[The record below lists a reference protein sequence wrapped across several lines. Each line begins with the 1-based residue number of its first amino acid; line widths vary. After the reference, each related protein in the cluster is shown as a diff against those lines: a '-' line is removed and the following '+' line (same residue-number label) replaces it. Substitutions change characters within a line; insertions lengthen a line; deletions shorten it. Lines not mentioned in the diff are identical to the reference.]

1 MKIVTREGMF
11 IVEGG
16 IGDLNEKIF
25 KQLKEEVNISSIVQ
39 ADAIEEAGGVP
50 PGVKVKNNMVYLNEE
65 NGLLR
70 SRIIFEVNL

>member
-1 MKIVTREGMF
+1 MF

-25 KQLKEEVNISSIVQ
+25 GRLKKEVIISSIVQ

-50 PGVKVKNNMVYLNEE
+50 LGVKVKNNKICLNKK